1 MKLSQRL
8 HRLSPARRARLRS
21 IRLFSHLS
29 PDELRHVDRL
39 GRETALPA
47 GHVLIRQGDASR
59 DFFVILKGA
68 ASVWRDG
75 VLVARLGPG
84 DYCGELALLT
94 DASRDATVV
103 AAQPVEALV
112 FDDGAFGELLA
123 AVPELT
129 HELLQR
135 TVRRLRRA
143 ESAAALGEPVAASA

>member
-1 MKLSQRL
+1 MKLSHRL
-8 HRLSPARRARLRS
+8 HRQPPARRARLRS
-21 IRLFSHLS
+21 VRLFSRLS

-39 GRETALPA
+39 GREADLPA
-47 GHVLIRQGDASR
+47 GHVLIRQGDGSR

-94 DASRDATVV
+94 DAPRDATVV

-123 AVPELT
+123 VVPELT

-143 ESAAALGEPVAASA
+143 ATERVVETVAASA